1 MAVDQWST
9 SSKLNKDP
17 YGGNDWLPAGQKVS
31 LPPLPAASTPKAST
45 PSSSGGSAPSSSG
58 GSSGGG
64 GLFDSITGSLGGLM
78 GGGLAGMP
86 SISPSATA
94 GDASSSVLSP
104 FYFSSPFA
112 VGSGAKATAD
122 QSGAGATGGKD
133 DLMKTA
139 MYVGA
144 ALIVAAILAKT
155 LKS

>member
-17 YGGNDWLPAGQKVS
+17 YGGNDWLPSGQKVS
-31 LPPLPAASTPKAST
+31 LPPLPAASTPKASV
-45 PSSSGGSAPSSSG
+45 PSSGGSPAGSAPSG

-64 GLFDSITGSLGGLM
+64 SSILGSIGGLF
-78 GGGLAGMP
+78 GGGGMP

-139 MYVGA
+139 LYVGA